1 MGLGLSGL
9 ENNNYQNYMY
19 RQAKAQTHDNDADFM
34 DIISAGKAK
43 NTYGAQNQEETD
55 TSSSRDLFIQA
66 FQKFCDDNQ
75 ITAQE
80 LKEEK
85 DWREMSEDE
94 WDKMLESLD
103 KYVDAFKER
112 LKQME
117 ELQDEAARK
126 AASEADP
133 SMRTIAASAAAL
145 SVAANGFSG
154 TSAACIE
161 GSSEDENSTA
171 DSVNNEK
178 NWTKNLKTDDQ
189 TILRK
194 AKEAQEMES
203 SAMSKFQEVQLTDNT
218 AVGVS
223 KTDAVSECATVEEDE
238 NSEKIW
244 TVTAF
249 TEDGIISKKFQNG
262 KVIDSWT
269 LKYNSAEDYEK
280 VNQLISSFGEDEAL
294 NFAGD
299 RKFWEEFLAGRT
311 SRADIVKDADAWYW
325 KI

>member
-9 ENNNYQNYMY
+9 ENNNYQNYIH
-19 RQAKAQTHDNDADFM
+19 RQAKTQTQDNDADFS
-34 DIISAGKAK
+34 DFISAGKIK
-43 NTYGAQNQEETD
+43 NTDNLQKQKKTD
-55 TSSSRDLFIQA
+55 TPSGRELFIEA

-75 ITAQE
+75 INARE

-85 DWREMSEDE
+85 DWREMSEEE

-117 ELQDEAARK
+117 ELQDEAAKK
-126 AASEADP
+126 AALEADS
-133 SMRTIAASAAAL
+133 SMRTIAASSAAL

-154 TSAACIE
+154 TSAVGID
-161 GSSEDENSTA
+161 GSSEDNNLTDNGA
-171 DSVNNEK
+171 NNEK

-189 TILRK
+189 TVLRT
-194 AKEAQEMES
+194 AKEAQKMEND
-203 SAMSKFQEVQLTDNT
+203 AMSKFQEAQLTDNT
-218 AVGVS
+218 AVGIS

-280 VNQLISSFGEDEAL
+280 VNQLISSFENDEAL

-311 SRADIVKDADAWYW
+311 SKTDIVKEADAWYW

>member
-1 MGLGLSGL
+1 MVLGLSGL

-19 RQAKAQTHDNDADFM
+19 RQAKAQTQDNDEDFM

-43 NTYGAQNQEETD
+43 NTDGAQNQEETD

-117 ELQDEAARK
+117 ELQDEAAKK
-126 AASEADP
+126 AALEADS

-145 SVAANGFSG
+145 SVAANGFSC
-154 TSAACIE
+154 TSSVCIE
-161 GSSEDENSTA
+161 GSSEDKNSTD
-171 DSVNNEK
+171 DSVNHEK

-189 TILRK
+189 TILRT

-218 AVGVS
+218 AVGIS
-223 KTDAVSECATVEEDE
+223 KADAVSECATVEEDE